1 MVLRVTNQM
10 QQNNALQ
17 NIFRIREDL
26 FRANERIATG
36 RRINRPSDDPSGIR
50 LASSL
55 TVSIS
60 QAEQFSRNIDNNRI
74 FANEGDNA
82 LGAVGLDL
90 IRAQELAI
98 GSLSGTAS
106 AQIRATTALEI
117 RGLIDNLFISANTR
131 VNGQYIFSGTNTLVE
146 PFQRDPGGLAVYT
159 GNSETFDIAIDR
171 NQSVSLTRP
180 GSEVFGAELNPAIN
194 VLTDTVDSLNGGAGV
209 PAGSFT
215 VTDRTGATSP
225 AIVVTPGVTT
235 VDDILTAINGVIGLN
250 VTASLNSTQ
259 DGLLLTDTSTVI
271 SQPLTVTE
279 LAGGT
284 TAQSLGIL
292 GQRDGDLIG
301 RDLNP
306 ILTLNTLIADLDGGN
321 GLTLGQID
329 ILNGGLTDTVDLS
342 AEVTVG
348 GVLAAITGAP
358 TVGVTASINSQ
369 GNGLR
374 VVSNV
379 ATTVAV
385 VQNVGTGDT
394 ASLLGIG
401 GGENIFVA
409 LESLEAALLADD
421 TGAINGLL
429 DALSFS
435 TDHISNTRAIFGV
448 TSQRMDRA
456 DGIHDE
462 AVVALNEQRSAVED
476 SDIIQDASDIAAL
489 ELAFEATLNVSAR
502 ILQTSILNFLR

>member
-17 NIFRIREDL
+17 NIFKISEEL

-36 RRINRPSDDPSGIR
+36 KRINRPSDDPSGIR

-60 QAEQFSRNIDNNRI
+60 QTEQFSRNIDNNRI
-74 FANEGDNA
+74 FSNEGDAA
-82 LGAVGLDL
+82 LNAVGLDL

-98 GSLSGTAS
+98 GALSGTSS
-106 AQIRATTALEI
+106 AEIRATTAVEI
-117 RGLIDNLFISANTR
+117 RGLIDNLFLSANTQ

-146 PFQRDPGGLAVYT
+146 PYQRDLGGLAVYT
-159 GNSETFDIAIDR
+159 GNSETLDIAIDR
-171 NQSVSLTRP
+171 NQSVSITRP
-180 GSEVFGAELNPAIN
+180 GSEVFGLELNPALN
-194 VLTDTVDSLNGGAGV
+194 GNDLLSTLNGGAGI

-215 VTDRTGATSP
+215 ITDRAGVGAV
-225 AIVVTPGVTT
+225 IVVAAGDT
-235 VDDILTAINGVIGLN
+235 VNNVLASINGAGIS
-250 VTASLNSTQ
+250 VTASLNSNQ
-259 DGLLLTDTSTVI
+259 DGLLLTDTSVVI
-271 SQPLTVTE
+271 SQSLTVTE

-284 TAQSLGIL
+284 TAESLGIL
-292 GQRDGDLIG
+292 GQRDGDLVG
-301 RDLNP
+301 RSLNP
-306 ILTLNTLIADLDGGN
+306 TVTAGTLIADLDGGN
-321 GLTLGQID
+321 GLILGQID
-329 ILNGGLTDTVDLS
+329 ILNGGAIDTVDLS
-342 AEVTVG
+342 GAVTVG
-348 GVLAAITGAP
+348 DVLAAITAAP
-358 TVGVTASINSQ
+358 TANVTASLNSQ

-374 VVSNV
+374 VVSNNP
-379 ATTVAV
+379 ATVAV

-394 ASLLGIG
+394 ASLLGLG
-401 GGENIFVA
+401 GGENVFVA

-421 TGAINGLL
+421 SSAINGLL
-429 DALSFS
+429 DALSAT

-456 DGIHDE
+456 DTIHDE
-462 AVVALNEQRSAVED
+462 AVVNLTEQRSAVED

-489 ELAFEATLNVSAR
+489 ELAFEATLDVSAR

>member
-17 NIFRIREDL
+17 NIFRIREAL

-36 RRINRPSDDPSGIR
+36 KQINRPSDDPSGIR

-74 FANEGDNA
+74 FANQGDAA
-82 LGAVGLDL
+82 LDAVGLDL
-90 IRAQELAI
+90 IRARELAI
-98 GSLSGTAS
+98 GALNGTVS
-106 AQIRATTALEI
+106 AQIRATTAVEI
-117 RGLIDNLFISANTR
+117 RGLIDNLFLSANTR

-146 PFQRDPGGLAVYT
+146 PFQRDSGGLAVYT
-159 GNSETFDIAIDR
+159 GNSQTFDIEIDR

-180 GSEVFGAELNPAIN
+180 GSEVFGVVLNPAIN
-194 VLTDTVDSLNGGAGV
+194 VNDTLASLNGGAGV

-215 VTDRTGATSP
+215 ITDREGVA
-225 AIVVTPGVTT
+225 AVIVVALGDT
-235 VDDILTAINGVIGLN
+235 VNNVLTAINGAGIS

-329 ILNGGLTDTVDLS
+329 ILNGGLVDTVSLG
-342 AEVTVG
+342 AAVTVG
-348 GVLAAITGAP
+348 DVLAAITGAP
-358 TVGVTASINSQ
+358 TANVTASINSQ

-374 VVSNV
+374 VVSNNP
-379 ATTVAV
+379 ATVAV

-429 DALSFS
+429 DALSFA
-435 TDHISNTRAIFGV
+435 TDHISNTRAVYGV
-448 TSQRMDRA
+448 ASQRMDRA
-456 DGIHDE
+456 DRIHDE
-462 AVVALNEQRSAVED
+462 AVVDLTEQRSAVED
-476 SDIIQDASDIAAL
+476 SDIIQDASDIVAL

-502 ILQTSILNFLR
+502 VLQTSILNFLR

>member
-17 NIFRIREDL
+17 NIFRVSEDL

-36 RRINRPSDDPSGIR
+36 KRINRPSDDPSGIR

-55 TVSIS
+55 KVSIS

-74 FANEGDNA
+74 FADQGDA
-82 LGAVGLDL
+82 VLDAVGLDL

-98 GSLSGTAS
+98 GALSVISS
-106 AQIRATTALEI
+106 AEIRSTTALEV
-117 RGLIDNLFISANTR
+117 RGLIENLFLSANTQ

-146 PFQRDPGGLAVYT
+146 PFQRDSNGLAIYT
-159 GNSETFDIAIDR
+159 GNSETFDIEIDR

-180 GSEVFGAELNPAIN
+180 GSEVFGAEFNPAIN
-194 VLTDTVDSLNGGAGV
+194 VNDTLASLNGGAGV

-215 VTDRTGATSP
+215 ITDREGIA
-225 AIVVTPGVTT
+225 AVIVVAAGDT
-235 VDDILTAINGVIGLN
+235 VNDVLTAINGAGIS
-250 VTASLNSTQ
+250 VTASLNSNQ
-259 DGLLLTDTSTVI
+259 DGILLTDTSTVI
-271 SQPLTVTE
+271 SQALTVTE

-284 TAQSLGIL
+284 TAESLGIL
-292 GQRDGDLIG
+292 GKRDGDLEG
-301 RDLNP
+301 RNLNP
-306 ILTLNTLIADLDGGN
+306 TLTANTLIADLDGGN

-342 AEVTVG
+342 GAVTVG
-348 GVLAAITGAP
+348 DVLAAITAAP
-358 TVGVTASINSQ
+358 TAGVTASINSQ

-385 VQNVGTGDT
+385 VQNVGTGNT

-421 TGAINGLL
+421 TGAITGLL
-429 DALSFS
+429 DALSS
-435 TDHISNTRAIFGV
+435 SVDHISNTRADYGV
-448 TSQRMDRA
+448 VTNRMDRA
-456 DGIHDE
+456 DGIHDD
-462 AVVALNEQRSAVED
+462 AVVDLTDQLSAVED

-489 ELAFEATLNVSAR
+489 ELAFEATLDVSAR